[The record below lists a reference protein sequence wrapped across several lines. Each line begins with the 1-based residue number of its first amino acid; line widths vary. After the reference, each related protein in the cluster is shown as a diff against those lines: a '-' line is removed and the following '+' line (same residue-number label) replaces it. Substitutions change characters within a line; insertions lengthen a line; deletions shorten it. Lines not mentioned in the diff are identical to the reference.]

1 MGCVVANV
9 KCSRLDAP
17 IEVVTT
23 RIDPLIEVVAH
34 RLDESVVASV
44 SRMDAPIFAKSIRLD
59 APIEATC
66 SIICDIG
73 VGEFI
78 RFALST
84 LQWVGDDNAEGVV
97 KYNKLTASGDWSLE
111 EVEIEEML

>member
-23 RIDPLIEVVAH
+23 RID
-34 RLDESVVASV
+34 
-44 SRMDAPIFAKSIRLD
+44 APIFAKSIRLD
-59 APIEATC
+59 APIEVTC

>member
-17 IEVVTT
+17 LEVVTT
-23 RIDPLIEVVAH
+23 RIDT
-34 RLDESVVASV
+34 
-44 SRMDAPIFAKSIRLD
+44 PIFAKSIRLD
-59 APIEATC
+59 VPIEVTC
-66 SIICDIG
+66 SIICDVG

>member
-1 MGCVVANV
+1 MGCVLANV
-9 KCSRLDAP
+9 KCSRLDLP

-23 RIDPLIEVVAH
+23 RIDT
-34 RLDESVVASV
+34 
-44 SRMDAPIFAKSIRLD
+44 PIFAKCQRLD
-59 APIEATC
+59 VPIEVTC

>member
-1 MGCVVANV
+1 MGCVIANV
-9 KCSRLDAP
+9 KCSRLDVP

-23 RIDPLIEVVAH
+23 RIDT
-34 RLDESVVASV
+34 
-44 SRMDAPIFAKSIRLD
+44 PIFAKCQRLD
-59 APIEATC
+59 VPIEVTC

>member
-1 MGCVVANV
+1 MGCVIANV
-9 KCSRLDAP
+9 KCSRLDVP

-23 RIDPLIEVVAH
+23 RIDT
-34 RLDESVVASV
+34 
-44 SRMDAPIFAKSIRLD
+44 PIFAKCQRLD
-59 APIEATC
+59 VPIEVVTTRIDTPIFAKCQRLDVPIEVTC

-78 RFALST
+78 RFALSA

>member
-1 MGCVVANV
+1 MGCVIANV
-9 KCSRLDAP
+9 KCSRLDVP

-23 RIDPLIEVVAH
+23 RIDT
-34 RLDESVVASV
+34 
-44 SRMDAPIFAKSIRLD
+44 PIFAKCQRLD
-59 APIEATC
+59 VPIEVTC

-78 RFALST
+78 RFALSA

>member
-17 IEVVTT
+17 IEVLTT
-23 RIDPLIEVVAH
+23 RIDT
-34 RLDESVVASV
+34 
-44 SRMDAPIFAKSIRLD
+44 PIFAKCQRLD
-59 APIEATC
+59 VPIEVTC

-78 RFALST
+78 RFALSA

>member
-9 KCSRLDAP
+9 KCSRLDVP

-23 RIDPLIEVVAH
+23 RIDT
-34 RLDESVVASV
+34 
-44 SRMDAPIFAKSIRLD
+44 PIFAKCQRLD
-59 APIEATC
+59 VPIEVTC

>member
-1 MGCVVANV
+1 MGCVIANI
-9 KCSRLDAP
+9 KCQRLDAP
-17 IEVVTT
+17 IEVATT
-23 RIDPLIEVVAH
+23 RIDTLTGVVVH
-34 RLDESVVASV
+34 
-44 SRMDAPIFAKSIRLD
+44 RLD
-59 APIEATC
+59 APIEVTC

-78 RFALST
+78 RFVLSA

>member
-1 MGCVVANV
+1 MGCVIANI
-9 KCSRLDAP
+9 KCQRLDAP
-17 IEVVTT
+17 IEVATT
-23 RIDPLIEVVAH
+23 RIDTLTGVVTH
-34 RLDESVVASV
+34 RLDEPVVANV
-44 SRMDAPIFAKSIRLD
+44 SRMDALIFAKSLRLD
-59 APIEATC
+59 APIEVTC

-78 RFALST
+78 RFALSA

>member
-1 MGCVVANV
+1 MSSCLSVDIRKA
-9 KCSRLDAP
+9 SISLDANISKIGDVLSLDVTKLDG
-17 IEVVTT
+17 IE
-23 RIDPLIEVVAH
+23 A
-34 RLDESVVASV
+34 VASLYAPCIKPMVFEMGVHLDV
-44 SRMDAPIFAKSIRLD
+44 S
-59 APIEATC
+59 C
-66 SIICDIG
+66 SIICNVG

-78 RFALST
+78 RFALSV

>member
-1 MGCVVANV
+1 MSSCLSVDIRKASISLDANV
-9 KCSRLDAP
+9 SKIGDVLSFDVAKLDG
-17 IEVVTT
+17 IEVSTSLYAPCIKPMVFEMGT
-23 RIDPLIEVVAH
+23 H
-34 RLDESVVASV
+34 LDV
-44 SRMDAPIFAKSIRLD
+44 S
-59 APIEATC
+59 C
-66 SIICDIG
+66 SIICNVG

-78 RFALST
+78 RFALSV

>member
-1 MGCVVANV
+1 MSSCLFVDIR
-9 KCSRLDAP
+9 KTSISLDANISKLGDVISFDVTKLDG

-23 RIDPLIEVVAH
+23 RIDT
-34 RLDESVVASV
+34 
-44 SRMDAPIFAKSIRLD
+44 PIFAKCQRVD
-59 APIEATC
+59 VPIEVTC

-84 LQWVGDDNAEGVV
+84 LQWIGDDNAEGVV

>member
-9 KCSRLDAP
+9 KCQRLDVP
-17 IEVVTT
+17 IEVVTA
-23 RIDPLIEVVAH
+23 RIDPLIGVVAH

-44 SRMDAPIFAKSIRLD
+44 RRIDAPIYAKSMRLD
-59 APIEATC
+59 APIEVAC

-73 VGEFI
+73 VSEFI
-78 RFALST
+78 RFALSS
-84 LQWVGDDNAEGVV
+84 LQWVDDDNAEGVV
-97 KYNKLTASGDWSLE
+97 KYNRLTASGDWSLE

>member
-1 MGCVVANV
+1 MSSCLSVDIRKA
-9 KCSRLDAP
+9 SISLDANISKIGDVLSLDVAKLDG
-17 IEVVTT
+17 IEVSASLYTPCIKPMVFEMGAH
-23 RIDPLIEVVAH
+23 LEV
-34 RLDESVVASV
+34 S
-44 SRMDAPIFAKSIRLD
+44 
-59 APIEATC
+59 C

-78 RFALST
+78 RFALSV

>member
-1 MGCVVANV
+1 MGCVIANV
-9 KCSRLDAP
+9 KCQRLDVP
-17 IEVVTT
+17 IEVATT
-23 RIDPLIEVVAH
+23 RI
-34 RLDESVVASV
+34 
-44 SRMDAPIFAKSIRLD
+44 DAPIFAKSIRLD
-59 APIEATC
+59 APIEVTC

-78 RFALST
+78 RFALSA
-84 LQWVGDDNAEGVV
+84 LQWVGDDNAVGVV

>member
-17 IEVVTT
+17 IEVLTT
-23 RIDPLIEVVAH
+23 RIDT
-34 RLDESVVASV
+34 
-44 SRMDAPIFAKSIRLD
+44 PIFAKCQRLD
-59 APIEATC
+59 VPIEVTC

>member
-1 MGCVVANV
+1 MGCVLANV
-9 KCSRLDAP
+9 KCQRLDVP

-23 RIDPLIEVVAH
+23 RIDT
-34 RLDESVVASV
+34 
-44 SRMDAPIFAKSIRLD
+44 PIFAKSIRLD
-59 APIEATC
+59 APIEVTC

-78 RFALST
+78 RFALSA

>member
-1 MGCVVANV
+1 MGCVIANV
-9 KCSRLDAP
+9 KCSRLDVP

-23 RIDPLIEVVAH
+23 RIDT
-34 RLDESVVASV
+34 
-44 SRMDAPIFAKSIRLD
+44 PIFAKSIRLD
-59 APIEATC
+59 VPIEVTC

-84 LQWVGDDNAEGVV
+84 LQWIGDDNAEGVV